1 MRVSKTVK
9 EYIAKEVRIR
19 MEPKFQADAKESER
33 QKKIHD
39 SILEAAGKA
48 AKAAWMKTID
58 EALAQPGMDFLE
70 DQRSDGGYQRTPTF
84 YASNAITIKDSI
96 YTNSVHGWRTRLS
109 HAVDEAVKKIIVEL
123 ELGGTKADLER
134 LLAEIGEG

>member
-9 EYIAKEVRIR
+9 EYIAKEVRTR
-19 MEPKFQADAKESER
+19 MEPKFQADAEESKR
-33 QKKIHD
+33 QQELHD
-39 SILEAAGKA
+39 SILKTAREA
-48 AKAAWMKTID
+48 AKAAWMKVID
-58 EALAQPGMDFLE
+58 EALARPGMDFLE
-70 DQRSDGGYQRTPTF
+70 DKRSDGGYQRIPTF
-84 YASNAITIKDSI
+84 YASNAITIKDSV
-96 YTNSVHGWRTRLS
+96 YANSVHGWRTRLD

>member
-9 EYIAKEVRIR
+9 EYIAKEVRTR
-19 MEPKFQADAKESER
+19 MEPKFQADAAESKR
-33 QKKIHD
+33 QQELHD
-39 SILEAAGKA
+39 SILKTAGEA
-48 AKAAWMKTID
+48 AKAAWMKAID

-70 DQRSDGGYQRTPTF
+70 DQRGEGGYQHMPTF
-84 YASNAITIKDSI
+84 YTSNAIIIKDLS
-96 YTNSVHGWRTRLS
+96 YTSSVHGWRRRLD

-134 LLAEIGEG
+134 LLAEVGEG